1 MSKNKSIIVSS
12 FITQEVVERKIYVI
26 RKKKVM
32 LDHDLAGLYSVP
44 TKALNQA
51 VKRNIRRF
59 PSDYMFQLTPKEKEE
74 VLTNCDRFNTLK
86 HSSSPP
92 YAFTELGVAMLSSVL
107 NSEQAIAINMQIMRV
122 FTKIKDAVLAH
133 RDLTIKINELEKKY
147 DKQFQVVFKAIKM
160 ILDDKQGGNENP
172 KRFEW

>member
-1 MSKNKSIIVSS
+1 
-12 FITQEVVERKIYVI
+12 
-26 RKKKVM
+26 
-32 LDHDLAGLYSVP
+32 
-44 TKALNQA
+44 
-51 VKRNIRRF
+51 
-59 PSDYMFQLTPKEKEE
+59 
-74 VLTNCDRFNTLK
+74 
-86 HSSSPP
+86 
-92 YAFTELGVAMLSSVL
+92 MLSSVL